1 MDTILQNFLTDHY
14 DPEAAHSLIP
24 LAQSGSSRKYYRFEY
39 QGNPLILTQ
48 SDNIEE
54 NKTFFYFTSHFSE
67 ITDYLPKID
76 KVSDDFSI
84 YTQTDLGNLSL
95 MNLVEND
102 REKSKEIFKKSIR
115 QLVRLQVLG
124 DSGLDYSKCFSYPE
138 FNYLLVLR
146 DLFSFKNYFLNLS
159 DIEFNHGR
167 LLQDFEKFAHDFEK
181 IPNRYFVFRDFQS
194 RNIMVHDAQPYFIDY
209 QGGLKGPVQY
219 DLVSLTWQAKANLS
233 KEWKQEFYELYLN
246 ELNQIGQNNLD
257 KSEFQKGY
265 QLCLIERLLQVMG
278 TYGFRGIYERKPH
291 FLKSIEFGLKNLNE
305 IKDLELINDYP
316 ELKTVINRLSE
327 PEFLSELKQ
336 KIDG

>member
-1 MDTILQNFLTDHY
+1 MDTELQKFLTDNY
-14 DPEAAHSLIP
+14 GLDAADSLIP
-24 LAQSGSSRKYYRFEY
+24 LAQSGSSRKYYRFEF
-39 QGNPLILTQ
+39 QNNSLILTQ

-54 NKTFFYFTSHFSE
+54 NKTFVYFTSHFSK
-67 ITDYLPKID
+67 ITDHLPKID
-76 KVSDDFSI
+76 KISPDLSI

-95 MNLVEND
+95 MNLIEDD

-124 DSGLDYSKCFSYPE
+124 DKGLDYSKCFSYQQ

-194 RNIMVHDAQPYFIDY
+194 RNIMVHNDQPYFIDY

-219 DLVSLTWQAKANLS
+219 DLVSLIWQAKANLS
-233 KEWKQEFYELYLN
+233 NEWKQEFYDLYWN
-246 ELNQIGQNNLD
+246 ELIEIGQNNLD

-265 QLCLIERLLQVMG
+265 QLCLIERLLQVLG

-305 IKDLELINDYP
+305 IKNLELINDYP
-316 ELKTVINRLSE
+316 ELKSVIVKLSE
-327 PEFLSELKQ
+327 PKFFIELKQ
-336 KIDG
+336 KING